1 MMTMW
6 LWFLQVAYKV
16 VHAYTLLELHIMYAD
31 GAKMKVHAQCS
42 HSDTDVQSYR
52 QQVAMTIGAG

>member
-6 LWFLQVAYKV
+6 PWFLQVAYKV
-16 VHAYTLLELHIMYAD
+16 VHAYTLLELHIVYAD
-31 GAKMKVHAQCS
+31 RAKMTAHAQCS
-42 HSDTDVQSYR
+42 HPDIDVQSYR